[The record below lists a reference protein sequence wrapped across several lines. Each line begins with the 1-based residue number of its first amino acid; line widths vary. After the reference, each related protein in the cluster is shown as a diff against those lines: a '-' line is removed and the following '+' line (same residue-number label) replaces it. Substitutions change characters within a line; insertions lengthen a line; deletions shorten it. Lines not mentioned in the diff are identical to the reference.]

1 MLTVP
6 KQKLILNIAES
17 IINPSTNFNSR
28 RIFLLHKQN
37 KVKIK
42 TLIEYLVTLSFLVLS
57 RDS

>member
-28 RIFLLHKQN
+28 RIFLLHKQ